1 MVCLPVISVV
11 NTTVRSCFNQCWL
24 IIPYLCQP
32 VSQRLLVA
40 DFLKPAPGRSLPETI
55 GTAF

>member
-1 MVCLPVISVV
+1 VV
-11 NTTVRSCFNQCWL
+11 NTIVRSCFNQCWL
-24 IIPYLCQP
+24 IFPYLCQP